1 MERGFVG
8 CGPQVQPRGYLDG
21 GCGGFDVFLAK
32 DELGIAIGILVNLER
47 FFGRLGI
54 VLYFSTGRQYSA
66 RRLEVHLSAWR
77 LECEI
82 KQDGIV

>member
-8 CGPQVQPRGYLDG
+8 CGPQAQPCGYLDG

-54 VLYFSTGRQYSA
+54 VLYFSAGRQYRA
-66 RRLEVHLSAWR
+66 RFLEWKA
-77 LECEI
+77 
-82 KQDGIV
+82 KQDVMG